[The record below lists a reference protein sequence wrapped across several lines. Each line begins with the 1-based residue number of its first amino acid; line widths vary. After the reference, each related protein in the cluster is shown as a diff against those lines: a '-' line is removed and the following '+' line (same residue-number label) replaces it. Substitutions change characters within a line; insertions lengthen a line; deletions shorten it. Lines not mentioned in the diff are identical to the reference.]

1 MPGAGG
7 GVISL
12 RQIFFLLLVVG
23 LTVILVRQVAW
34 HGLLAATGGIMFVVA
49 IGIYIFYPSRKGYGR
64 PSRAFFDGR
73 GTGLWWWL
81 WAYGSMVLYGT
92 GIGLLIVGT
101 S

>member
-12 RQIFFLLLVVG
+12 RQIFFLLLVVS
-23 LTVILVRQVAW
+23 LTVFLVRQVTRHA
-34 HGLLAATGGIMFVVA
+34 LLAAIGGIMFVVA
-49 IGIYIFYPSRKGYGR
+49 IGIYVFYPSRKGYGR
-64 PSRAFFDGR
+64 PSRAFDAGR